1 MYCFPLPRHASALLT
16 SVSLPHSPAAAADAT
31 PAASDTSQ
39 EQEQA
44 AAQGGRKMV
53 YFYYLDSVAYFSEGT
68 PRRFGNEWEEA
79 DLVPGAGHR
88 VQLRHELKQAAMRS
102 FMAGYMKWAGCG
114 GARALGSGPT
124 ESGGGPTESEG
135 PTHSRRTRL
144 GPRSSAL
151 PPSMHAACMPVR
163 LPALSYLAPSASPG
177 HAPPLRGFRFEAP
190 KNT

>member
-135 PTHSRRTRL
+135 PIYSRRRSHRIRRADPQPARSGRL
-144 GPRSSAL
+144 LLWPRSDRPSSPPPAVLAAL
-151 PPSMHAACMPVR
+151 PRCR
-163 LPALSYLAPSASPG
+163 RASS
-177 HAPPLRGFRFEAP
+177 R
-190 KNT
+190 